1 MKKVL
6 LIAIAMMTT
15 LVTASA
21 QNGTGCTKQQ
31 ADNMVLNTLLVSD
44 LASSDE
50 ASLVITNAMGI
61 EVANI
66 LLEGNRGSKV
76 IDLTKAVSGVYGCY
90 IQCGTFIKKEKIIV
104 K

>member
-21 QNGTGCTKQQ
+21 QNGTGCTKQH
-31 ADNMVLNTLLVSD
+31 
-44 LASSDE
+44 
-50 ASLVITNAMGI
+50 VITNAMGI

-90 IQCGTFIKKEKIIV
+90 IQCGTFIKTEKIIV